1 MQRIHRD
8 RSEVERWLRV
18 REREGV
24 SFAELGRRS
33 GIPVGTLANWAHRLR
48 QLAASE
54 QGPGFVEVVAAAD
67 PGSLH
72 AGDADVITLRSPAG
86 AQIELRG
93 RFAEKVVARV
103 LEQLC
108 SWP

>member
-18 REREGV
+18 REREGM
-24 SFAELGRRS
+24 SFAELARRS

-48 QLAASE
+48 RLAASE
-54 QGPGFVEVVAAAD
+54 QGPGFVEVVGAAD
-67 PGSLH
+67 LGGLNS
-72 AGDADVITLRSPAG
+72 GEGDVIVLRSAAG

-93 RFAEKVVARV
+93 RFAERVAARV
-103 LEQLC
+103 LEQLG
-108 SWP
+108 SWS